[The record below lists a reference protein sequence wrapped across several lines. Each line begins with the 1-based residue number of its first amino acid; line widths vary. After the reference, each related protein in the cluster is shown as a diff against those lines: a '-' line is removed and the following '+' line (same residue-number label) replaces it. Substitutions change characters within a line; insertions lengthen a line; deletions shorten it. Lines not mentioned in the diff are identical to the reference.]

1 MTDKLLALC
10 CKGVFLLHL
19 PEITHKRTK
28 YPTLNYQRV
37 FVTAEEDNEAPLL

>member
-19 PEITHKRTK
+19 PEITHKRGQ
-28 YPTLNYQRV
+28 NI
-37 FVTAEEDNEAPLL
+37 PL